1 MKKLVIRVA
10 AVAVMLVCMNW
21 VYSKWLFRND
31 LVKYSD
37 IVELSWQ
44 VADDSCRIVYVGESS
59 NNHYGKEEPDRRKIS
74 AYASE
79 YFPTV
84 KMGDMTR
91 EASHAQTYYYMLKH
105 IPEDAAVE
113 TVVVTMNLRSFGSSW
128 IYSRLETALRKQ
140 LVLLKDYPPFFNR
153 FLLAFKAYTIHSDE
167 EWDNMAKEARRT
179 APLDFPYEF
188 QHPTSDEWDKSMAW
202 NGWRDEEG
210 NRDQTKTELACHYVK
225 TYAFTITD
233 DNPRVADFDAI
244 VELCRQR
251 GWHLIFN
258 LMAENVDKAN
268 ELVGED
274 LLFLMRRNRD
284 YLLQRYGSMEDVV
297 IVDNL
302 SLVRDV
308 NFIDQN
314 WTTEHYYEE
323 GRRVIA
329 DNVAKALKTF
339 YPNEYANPNTLH
351 YDYGHFCG
359 NPAWHPIEASRP
371 CGAGFVVDSLSSDWD
386 EVDVAFFAKPSDSI
400 ASIFLAAQCVDAEGQ
415 KTVKTYPLPMKHY
428 GVRSWDFHTQSIVL
442 DSVFKASNNV
452 KLYLVST
459 SEVPVE
465 VSALDVSFHPANLEP
480 EIKGK
485 RQSP

>member
-1 MKKLVIRVA
+1 MKKLVIRVVVVA
-10 AVAVMLVCMNW
+10 ALLVCMNW
-21 VYSKWLFRND
+21 VYSKWFFRND

-202 NGWRDEEG
+202 NGWRDGEG
-210 NRDQTKTELACHYVK
+210 NRDQVKTELACHYVK

-323 GRRVIA
+323 GRRIIA

-351 YDYGHFCG
+351 YDYGHFRD
-359 NPAWHPIEASRP
+359 NPATRRNPYASTV
-371 CGAGFVVDSLSSDWD
+371 VVDSLSPGWD
-386 EVDVAFFAKPSDSI
+386 EVDVAFFARPSDSLV
-400 ASIFLAAQCVDAEGQ
+400 SLSLFVQGFRDEKVVLSKSYLVSFEHYEMQ
-415 KTVKTYPLPMKHY
+415 K
-428 GVRSWDFHTQSIVL
+428 RDFHTKSIAM
-442 DSVFKASNNV
+442 DSAFKLAQNV
-452 KLYLVST
+452 KIFLMNT
-459 SEVPVE
+459 GEVPVE
-465 VSALDVSFHPANLEP
+465 VSSLDVSFHPANLEP
-480 EIKGK
+480 GIKGK
-485 RQSP
+485 PRLP

>member
-21 VYSKWLFRND
+21 VYSKWFFRND

-74 AYASE
+74 AYVSE

-105 IPEDAAVE
+105 IPEDAAAE

-188 QHPTSDEWDKSMAW
+188 HHPTSDEWDKSMAW

-210 NRDQTKTELACHYVK
+210 NRDQAKTELACHYVK

-258 LMAENVDKAN
+258 LMAENVDKAS

-323 GRRVIA
+323 GRRIIA

-351 YDYGHFCG
+351 YDYGHFRD
-359 NPAWHPIEASRP
+359 NPATRRNPYASTV
-371 CGAGFVVDSLSSDWD
+371 VVDSLSPGWD
-386 EVDVAFFAKPSDSI
+386 EVDVAFFARPSDSLV
-400 ASIFLAAQCVDAEGQ
+400 SLSLFVQGFRDEKVVLSKSYPVSFEHYEMQ
-415 KTVKTYPLPMKHY
+415 K
-428 GVRSWDFHTQSIVL
+428 RDFHTKSIAM
-442 DSVFKASNNV
+442 DSAFKLAQNV
-452 KLYLVST
+452 KIFLMNT
-459 SEVPVE
+459 GEVPVE
-465 VSALDVSFHPANLEP
+465 VSSLDVSFHPANLEP
-480 EIKGK
+480 GIKGK
-485 RQSP
+485 PRLP

>member
-21 VYSKWLFRND
+21 VYSKWFFRND

-74 AYASE
+74 AYVSE

-105 IPEDAAVE
+105 IPEDAAAE

-202 NGWRDEEG
+202 NGWRDGEG
-210 NRDQTKTELACHYVK
+210 NRDQVKTELACHYVK

-323 GRRVIA
+323 GRRIIA

-351 YDYGHFCG
+351 YDYGHFRD
-359 NPAWHPIEASRP
+359 NPATRRNPYASTV
-371 CGAGFVVDSLSSDWD
+371 VVDSLSPGWD
-386 EVDVAFFAKPSDSI
+386 EVDVAFFARPSDSLV
-400 ASIFLAAQCVDAEGQ
+400 SLSLFVQGFRDEKVVLSKSYLVSFEHYEMQ
-415 KTVKTYPLPMKHY
+415 K
-428 GVRSWDFHTQSIVL
+428 RDFHTKSIAM
-442 DSVFKASNNV
+442 DSAFKLAQNV
-452 KLYLVST
+452 KIFLMNT
-459 SEVPVE
+459 GEVPVE
-465 VSALDVSFHPANLEP
+465 VSSLDVSFHPANLEP
-480 EIKGK
+480 GIKGK
-485 RQSP
+485 PRLP

>member
-1 MKKLVIRVA
+1 MKKLVIRVVVVA
-10 AVAVMLVCMNW
+10 ALLVCMNW
-21 VYSKWLFRND
+21 VYSKWFFRND

-74 AYASE
+74 AYVSE

-105 IPEDAAVE
+105 IPEDAAAE

-188 QHPTSDEWDKSMAW
+188 HHPTSDEWDKSMAW

-210 NRDQTKTELACHYVK
+210 NRDQAKTELACHYVK

-323 GRRVIA
+323 GRRIIA

-351 YDYGHFCG
+351 YDYGHFRD
-359 NPAWHPIEASRP
+359 NPATRRNPYASTV
-371 CGAGFVVDSLSSDWD
+371 VVDSLSPGWD
-386 EVDVAFFAKPSDSI
+386 EVDVAFFARPSDSLV
-400 ASIFLAAQCVDAEGQ
+400 SLSLFVQGFRDEKVVLSKSYLVSFEHYEMQ
-415 KTVKTYPLPMKHY
+415 K
-428 GVRSWDFHTQSIVL
+428 RDFHTKSIAM
-442 DSVFKASNNV
+442 DSAFKLAQNV
-452 KLYLVST
+452 KIFLMNT
-459 SEVPVE
+459 GEVPVE
-465 VSALDVSFHPANLEP
+465 VSSLDVSFHPANLEP
-480 EIKGK
+480 GIKGK
-485 RQSP
+485 PRLP